1 MKEFC
6 LNKLSFFIT
15 QYKDYTEEEMEK
27 LKFGLEGL
35 YLTVTKAF
43 IILFISFLLGI
54 LKETLI
60 VLIFFN
66 ILRFTGFG
74 FHAKKSNQCLILSI
88 ILFSFL
94 PYLFL
99 NFTVHTWIQRII
111 IIIVFTTFLL
121 YAPADT
127 EKRPLPNK
135 KKRLIR
141 KVCTLITASFYI
153 GVIFFIH
160 NEYLTSI
167 LLTSLVIEAIMVHP
181 LTYKLFRQPY
191 RNYKNFSVV

>member
-1 MKEFC
+1 
-6 LNKLSFFIT
+6 
-15 QYKDYTEEEMEK
+15 MEK

-35 YLTVTKAF
+35 YLTITKAF

-54 LKETLI
+54 LTETLI
-60 VLIFFN
+60 VLVFFN

-94 PYLFL
+94 PYLFS
-99 NFTVHTWIQRII
+99 NFSINTWIQIVLII
-111 IIIVFTTFLL
+111 LVFSTFLL

-135 KKRLIR
+135 KKRIIR
-141 KVCTLITASFYI
+141 KVCTLITASLYI
-153 GVIFFIH
+153 GIIFII
-160 NEYLTSI
+160 NNKYLSNI
-167 LLTSLVIEAIMVHP
+167 LLCSLIIEAIMVHP
-181 LTYKLFRQPY
+181 LTYRLFRQPY